1 MKRRGFL
8 IIAIAIFLLAIVIS
22 ASIFAPFLTSHDP
35 TSGESADRL
44 LPPGKEHI
52 LGTDHFGRDIFARIL
67 YGARI
72 TLPVSFA
79 ALFFTAV
86 IGVIFGIVSAL
97 NFNKPVD
104 FIIMMFVDVLLGIP
118 FLVIAMA
125 VCAIFGRGLENVLI
139 VVVSVWWAPFARY
152 TRSLVLSMKNNQMIM
167 SAKVLGA
174 SYPVIVFREVLPNI
188 FTSLF
193 IYLTFEF
200 SNLIL
205 TLSTLSFFGM
215 GIKPPLPEWG
225 NMISDGRAY
234 LTQSY
239 HMLLWP
245 ITAVIITVL
254 ALNLLGEGLR
264 DFKYPYDTLATEME
278 GVK

>member
-1 MKRRGFL
+1 MIIMAIVLLFL
-8 IIAIAIFLLAIVIS
+8 IVI
-22 ASIFAPFLTSHDP
+22 ASIFAPLLTVYDP
-35 TSGESADRL
+35 IEGDSSQRF
-44 LPPGKEHI
+44 LPPNKEHL

-72 TLPVSFA
+72 TLPVSFT
-79 ALFFTAV
+79 ALFLTAV
-86 IGVIFGIVSAL
+86 VGVVLGIISAM

-104 FIIMMFVDVLLGIP
+104 VVIMTLVDVLLAVP
-118 FLVIAMA
+118 FLVVAMA

-139 VVVSVWWAPFARY
+139 VVVAVWWAPFARY
-152 TRSLVLSMKNNQMIM
+152 TRSLVLSLKNSQMVL
-167 SAKVLGA
+167 SAMVLGA
-174 SYPVIVFREVLPNI
+174 SYPVIVFREILPNI

-200 SNLIL
+200 GNLIL

-225 NMISDGRAY
+225 NMISDGRSY
-234 LTQSY
+234 MTQSY

-245 ITAVIITVL
+245 IVAIIITVL

-264 DFKYPYDTLATEME
+264 DFSNPYDTLATEME
-278 GVK
+278 DVK